1 MGRILYE
8 AFIALMAAFGFCCAL
23 RTVLDWIF
31 PLRTLSLA
39 VEIRTREDADMLDM
53 LLHEARSASFCPTLG
68 RITVLF
74 DVSLMDG
81 TVGFG
86 DVLLEEY
93 REQIERFAARWYAV
107 DLQGGEPSEPF

>member
-23 RTVLDWIF
+23 RTVLDWIL
-31 PLRTLSLA
+31 PLRHLSLA

-53 LLHEARSASFCPTLG
+53 LLHEARSASFCPAGG

-74 DVSLMDG
+74 DLSLMDG

-86 DVLLEEY
+86 DVLLEDY
-93 REQIERFAARWYAV
+93 REQIECFGARWYAV
-107 DLQGGEPSEPF
+107 DLQEGEPPEPF